1 MQNLS
6 KDLYNDLIKN
16 KIFKGYEANI
26 SRYYDNL
33 IKLFYV
39 FPSERTSYSSISDI
53 HLNKRK
59 KLERIL
65 DIRYF
70 NKHNLIYPIDLY
82 NVYYQFAAYTIP
94 DRRDFIPIYDAKL
107 DLDQK
112 IIVLKKFRR
121 ILEYFHSNNIIY
133 GDIKGS
139 NMLVNKNLDVCFC
152 DIDNVSID
160 ELDFDVMSRCLSY
173 FYRCY
178 GDISYKMDSFMFNM
192 FTLEYLLEI
201 YSPNYEDVFDFL
213 DLGQVVLF
221 PNCTDKV
228 MVKKIF
234 HDIRNISDNYGGEYI
249 IDYVK

>member
-1 MQNLS
+1 MQ
-6 KDLYNDLIKN
+6 
-16 KIFKGYEANI
+16 
-26 SRYYDNL
+26 
-33 IKLFYV
+33 
-39 FPSERTSYSSISDI
+39 
-53 HLNKRK
+53 
-59 KLERIL
+59 
-65 DIRYF
+65 
-70 NKHNLIYPIDLY
+70 
-82 NVYYQFAAYTIP
+82 
-94 DRRDFIPIYDAKL
+94 
-107 DLDQK
+107 